1 MNADIRKAR
10 IAMDKK
16 HIGEQPLPDDTSK
29 IGSKPGLLH
38 TVAEKVFAAFG
49 LMLLLTIP
57 LFIIGKALGADRPF
71 ELFLCLPFP
80 LSVVLVCLLFPF
92 SDFAKDAAREKGY
105 ARIPKVTFTA
115 CFITALLAFLLL
127 LAPTA
132 VDLTASFD
140 PPSIELT
147 HLSAECRKGKD
158 AVSEN
163 VCPTPDEWKLSGID
177 SGGAEYKLSIDR
189 YHWERLEKIGTPYDK
204 SWDVYRLEFGE
215 NVRLVGHWLPGSDK
229 LIDWKIE

>member
-1 MNADIRKAR
+1 
-10 IAMDKK
+10 MDKK
-16 HIGEQPLPDDTSK
+16 CIGGQPSADGTSK

-38 TVAEKVFAAFG
+38 TVAEKIFTAFG
-49 LMLLLTIP
+49 LMLLLSIP
-57 LFIIGKALGADRPF
+57 LFILGKALGADRSF
-71 ELFLCLPFP
+71 ELFLCLPFS

-92 SDFAKDAAREKGY
+92 SDLARGAAKKKGY
-105 ARIPKVTFTA
+105 ARVPKVTFAA
-115 CFITALLAFLLL
+115 CFVTALLAYLFL

-147 HLSAECRKGKD
+147 HLSAEYRKGKD

-163 VCPTPDEWKLSGID
+163 VGPTPDEWKLSGID
-177 SGGAEYKLSIDR
+177 SGGTEYELSIDR
-189 YHWERLEKIGTPYDK
+189 DDWERLEKIGMPYDE
-204 SWDVYRLEFGE
+204 SRDVYRLEFGE

>member
-1 MNADIRKAR
+1 
-10 IAMDKK
+10 MDKK
-16 HIGEQPLPDDTSK
+16 HIGGQPSPDDTSK

-38 TVAEKVFAAFG
+38 TVAEKIFAAFG

-71 ELFLCLPFP
+71 ELFLCLPFS

-105 ARIPKVTFTA
+105 ARIPKVTFAA
-115 CFITALLAFLLL
+115 CFVTALLAFLFL

-147 HLSAECRKGKD
+147 HLSAEYRKGKD
-158 AVSEN
+158 APSDKTAS
-163 VCPTPDEWKLSGID
+163 TPDAWNLSGID
-177 SGGAEYKLSIDR
+177 PNGTEHELSIDR
-189 YHWERLEKIGTPYDK
+189 DDWERLEKIGTPYDE

>member
-1 MNADIRKAR
+1 
-10 IAMDKK
+10 MDKK
-16 HIGEQPLPDDTSK
+16 HIEGQPSPDDTSK

-38 TVAEKVFAAFG
+38 TVAEKILTAFG
-49 LMLLLTIP
+49 LMLLLSIP
-57 LFIIGKALGADRPF
+57 FFIIGKTLGADRSF
-71 ELFLCLPFP
+71 ELFLCLPFS

-92 SDFAKDAAREKGY
+92 SDLARGAAKKKGY
-105 ARIPKVTFTA
+105 ARVPKVTFAA
-115 CFITALLAFLLL
+115 CFVTALLAYLFL

-147 HLSAECRKGKD
+147 HLSAEYRKGKD

-163 VCPTPDEWKLSGID
+163 VGPTPDEWKLSGID
-177 SGGAEYKLSIDR
+177 SGGTEYELSIDR
-189 YHWERLEKIGTPYDK
+189 DDWERLEKIGTPYDE

>member
-1 MNADIRKAR
+1 
-10 IAMDKK
+10 MDKK
-16 HIGEQPLPDDTSK
+16 YIGGQPSAETPSK
-29 IGSKPGLLH
+29 FETKPSLLH
-38 TVAEKVFAAFG
+38 TVAEKILTAFG
-49 LMLLLTIP
+49 LMLLLSIP

-71 ELFLCLPFP
+71 ELFLCLPFA

-92 SDFAKDAAREKGY
+92 SDLARGAARKKGY
-105 ARIPKVTFTA
+105 ARVPKVTFAA
-115 CFITALLAFLLL
+115 CFVTALLAFLFL

-147 HLSAECRKGKD
+147 HLSAEYRKGKD
-158 AVSEN
+158 APSDKTAS
-163 VCPTPDEWKLSGID
+163 TPDAWNLSGID
-177 SGGAEYKLSIDR
+177 PNGTEHELSIDR
-189 YHWERLEKIGTPYDK
+189 DDWERLEKIGTPYDE